1 MKNKNLLKLLLLC
14 CCILILGWKSNAQS
28 FKLIKQIDTLA
39 KIARV
44 DNLGNLFVVTPA
56 NELMKFNPDGKFLW
70 NYTNNSFGDIDQIDI
85 TDPLRVILY
94 YQAYQQVVVLNN
106 NLSEISN
113 YSFNNNPNQQI
124 ALVAS
129 ANNNGFWIYDQLNRE
144 LKKLSN
150 NFIDE
155 LKSGNIYQRNGI
167 DMNAVYML
175 SNDQYVF
182 INDAGEGV
190 RIFDRFGNYYKT
202 AVINPVKAFEVEG
215 DELIYQQDNKLLRYN
230 FMTFKSEE
238 IKLPII
244 KAGSTFSYRL
254 KRLFILNEKGL
265 TLWALNAN

>member
-1 MKNKNLLKLLLLC
+1 MKIKGLLKFMLLFCCVLLLSQ
-14 CCILILGWKSNAQS
+14 KSNAQS
-28 FKLIKQIDTLA
+28 FKLIKQIDTIA
-39 KIARV
+39 KIASV
-44 DNLGNLFVVTPA
+44 DNLGNLFLVTPA
-56 NELMKFNPDGKFLW
+56 NEVMKFNPDGKFLW

-106 NLSEISN
+106 NLSEISS

-155 LKSGNIYQRNGI
+155 LKSGNIFQRNGF
-167 DMNAVYML
+167 DMNAVFML

-182 INDAGEGV
+182 INDTGEGV

-202 AVINPVKAFEVEG
+202 AVINPTKAFEVEG
-215 DELIYQQDNKLLRYN
+215 EELIYQERDKLYRYN
-230 FMTFKSEE
+230 FMTFKKEE
-238 IKLPII
+238 IKLPIS
-244 KAGSTFSYRL
+244 KPGNTFGYRL